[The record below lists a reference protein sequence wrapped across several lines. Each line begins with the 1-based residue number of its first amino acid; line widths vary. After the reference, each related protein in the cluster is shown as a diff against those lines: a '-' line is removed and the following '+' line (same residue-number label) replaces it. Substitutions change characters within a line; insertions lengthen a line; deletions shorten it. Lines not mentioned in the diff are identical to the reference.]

1 MNLYKIFVSFLV
13 LLSLTEISICAAA
26 VDKVDIDGSITTSS
40 STLTLASSAEIVD
53 GWIDTVE
60 KGQKVKGIT
69 FDPQIEEIIQHKEEH
84 EELFRSIYNQ
94 LVDKLTKIKKKASGG
109 YFISYNNRKKTI
121 FFDPCGGS
129 KAK

>member
-1 MNLYKIFVSFLV
+1 MFCESTVEKDYG
-13 LLSLTEISICAAA
+13 E
-26 VDKVDIDGSITTSS
+26 GSITTSS
-40 STLTLASSAEIVD
+40 STLTLDSSAEIID

-60 KGQKVKGIT
+60 KGEKVKGIT
-69 FDPQIEEIIQHKEEH
+69 FDPQIVEIIQHKEEK

-109 YFISYNNRKKTI
+109 YFISYNQKKKTI